1 MTFAVDVHFIVLHD
15 RRRLCHP
22 TRLGFISSISLLSK
36 PISYCVALSHLECNQ
51 LWMREIAA
59 LKCTSTWYLVLLPS
73 SASTITCKWVYKIK
87 SFSDV
92 SIERYKV

>member
-1 MTFAVDVHFIVLHD
+1 MD
-15 RRRLCHP
+15 
-22 TRLGFISSISLLSK
+22 
-36 PISYCVALSHLECNQ
+36 E
-51 LWMREIAA
+51 EIAA